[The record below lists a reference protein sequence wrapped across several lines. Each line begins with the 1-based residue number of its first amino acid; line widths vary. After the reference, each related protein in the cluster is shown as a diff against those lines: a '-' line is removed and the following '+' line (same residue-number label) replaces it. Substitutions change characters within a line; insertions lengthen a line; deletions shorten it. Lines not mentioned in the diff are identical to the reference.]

1 MEIEKIFSDK
11 LEKMAASGEIQQLVE
26 KKVKELLEESID
38 NAFRWDA
45 RKICEKKVVDEIS
58 PVLSRLDFSVYA
70 QAVQAAALA
79 AQDNVL
85 NITKEKTQQFLAS
98 LFCPEKT
105 KIKMSELMKEFIDY
119 EIRYADAEG
128 AYSVLC
134 SDSRMQV
141 YVGRKPIFCVNL
153 FSDGR
158 IYYIEFKGVKVEQM
172 PFGKLAQ
179 NSFLAYMYSLSINRV
194 VIEFDVDDE
203 DILEMIE
210 RAEDEIEL

>member
-26 KKVKELLEESID
+26 RKVKELLEESID

-45 RKICEKKVVDEIS
+45 RKLCEKKVIDEIS

-79 AQDNVL
+79 VQE
-85 NITKEKTQQFLAS
+85 NIKNATAEKTKQFLNS

-105 KIKMSELMKEFIDY
+105 KMKLSELMQEFIDY
-119 EIRYADAEG
+119 EIRYADAEDD
-128 AYSVLC
+128 YSVMC
-134 SDSRMQV
+134 SDRRMQV
-141 YVGRKPIFCVNL
+141 CVGRRCIFCVNL

-158 IYYIEFKGVKVEQM
+158 IFSIEFNGKRIEQM
-172 PFGKLAQ
+172 PLGELAQ
-179 NSFLAYMYSLSINRV
+179 NSFLAYLYSLSINRV
-194 VIEFDVDDE
+194 VIELDVDDE

-210 RAEDEIEL
+210 EEDKNEF

>member
-26 KKVKELLEESID
+26 RKIKELLEESID

-45 RKICEKKVVDEIS
+45 RKLCEKKVIDEIS

-79 AQDNVL
+79 VQDSIINM
-85 NITKEKTQQFLAS
+85 TKEKTKQFLDS

-105 KIKMSELMKEFIDY
+105 RMKLSELMQEFVDY
-119 EIRYADAEG
+119 EIRYADAEDD
-128 AYSVLC
+128 YSVMR
-134 SDSRMQV
+134 SDSQIKV
-141 YVGRKPIFCVNL
+141 FVGRKCVFFLNL

-158 IYYIEFKGVKVEQM
+158 IFYIEYKGRKIERLNFAELSQD
-172 PFGKLAQ
+172 
-179 NSFLAYMYSLSINRV
+179 SFLAYLYSLSINRV

-210 RAEDEIEL
+210 EEEGKIEI

>member
-26 KKVKELLEESID
+26 RKVKELLEESID

-45 RKICEKKVVDEIS
+45 RKICEKKILDEIS

-79 AQDNVL
+79 VQENFKNA
-85 NITKEKTQQFLAS
+85 TEEKTKQFLNS

-105 KIKMSELMKEFIDY
+105 KIKLSELMNDIIDN
-119 EIRYADAEG
+119 EIRYADAEDD
-128 AYSVLC
+128 YSVMC
-134 SDSRMQV
+134 SDRQIQV
-141 YVGRKPIFCVNL
+141 CVGRRCIFRVDL
-153 FSDGR
+153 FIDGR
-158 IYYIEFKGVKVEQM
+158 IFYIEYKGVKIEWLN
-172 PFGKLAQ
+172 LAELAK
-179 NSFLAYMYSLSINRV
+179 NSFLAYLYSLLINRV
-194 VIEFDVDDE
+194 VIELDVDDE

-210 RAEDEIEL
+210 ESEGKIEI